1 MTFTVEQ
8 KNLLTKL
15 MASENLT
22 VEHQKIHTAK
32 FDPVNRVL
40 YLPIWQDMT
49 GFMYDHL
56 GGHEVGHALYTPADG
71 WHDASIDKTK
81 GKNFKSFLNV
91 VEDARIEK
99 KVTRK
104 FPGLKTSFRKGFQEL
119 LDRDFFGIKYRNVND
134 LPFIERL
141 NLYTKSQYTA
151 EYIKFTTEEM
161 VYVTKVQNLETWEDV
176 LALTGEIYDYSKGEQ
191 FDKQMEKQMRDFEM
205 FGDDSD
211 GDYDDSDSDFEYDT
225 EEDED
230 GQPVKGKNSKSSD
243 EKSEDKSKN
252 TEGSSGVDDTET
264 DDSDSDFE
272 KEPELDRFKNSAE
285 SDRDQFS
292 PECRT
297 DDSYRQNENS
307 LLDAK
312 CKPYLYVDIPTVN
325 VKNVFTPAKRV
336 QELLNNY
343 YAGQIVEGSFDNAHV
358 QKLVSDFKNKNDRY
372 VGLLAKEFEMRKAA
386 KAFSKSKLSD
396 TGDIDIN
403 KLCNYKFDDNIF
415 RKVMLVPKGKSH
427 GLILL
432 LDCSG
437 SMSDNM
443 AGSIEQ
449 ILVLSMFCRKVNI
462 PFSVYG
468 FTDCSETYQIDRGL
482 DKFANRKVND
492 HSFSRKVGELSFS
505 NVQLREYINSKM
517 SNVEFTKSLRNLILL
532 KESYVYNR
540 GRYNR
545 VGRPE
550 SENLSNTPL
559 IQAVFAVGS
568 ILNNFRTTNNL
579 DITSLVIVHDGDA
592 DNSSNHN
599 VEVEHR
605 NNEGRTIKSVYGY
618 GFDIRST
625 NVVIRD
631 RKNKFEYALCPDKNK
646 VYSYYTNEELLR
658 SALEWIRVVG
668 KTKVF
673 GFFILATRASHA
685 KNAIRGR
692 YYLEDGNSIED
703 LRRSDMSK
711 AFDMEKTLIKKFK
724 EEKFLISNTKGYDS
738 FYLIAGGSDLQTEE
752 EELEITGSVT
762 SHKLKTAFMKMAK
775 KKQVNRVLVSK
786 FIQGMAV

>member
-71 WHDASIDKTK
+71 WHDVASDDSK

-119 LDRDFFGIKYRNVND
+119 LDRDFFGIKYRNIND

-141 NLYTKSQYTA
+141 NLFTKSQYTA

-161 VYVTKVQNLETWEDV
+161 VYVLKVQNLETWEDV
-176 LALTGEIYDYSKGEQ
+176 LALTGEIYDYSKDEQ
-191 FDKQMEKQMRDFEM
+191 FDKQMENQMRDFEM
-205 FGDDSD
+205 FDEDND
-211 GDYDDSDSDFEYDT
+211 GDYSDSDYDYD
-225 EEDED
+225 EEESED
-230 GQPVKGKNSKSSD
+230 GQPEKGKNSKSSD
-243 EKSEDKSKN
+243 ENSEDKTEN
-252 TEGSSGVDDTET
+252 TEGSSNTDNTES
-264 DDSDSDFE
+264 DDSEFE
-272 KEPELDRFKNSAE
+272 QEPELDRFKNSAE

-297 DDSYRQNENS
+297 DDSYRRNENS

-312 CKPYLYVDIPTVN
+312 CKPYLYLDIPTVN
-325 VKNVFTPAKRV
+325 AKNVFTPAKRV
-336 QELLNNY
+336 QELLSNY
-343 YAGQIVEGSFDNAHV
+343 YAERIADGGFDNAYV
-358 QKLVSDFKNKNDRY
+358 QKLVTDFKNKNDRY

-468 FTDCSETYQIDRGL
+468 FTDCSETYNIDRGL
-482 DKFANRKVND
+482 DTFAKRKD
-492 HSFSRKVGELSFS
+492 DGDSFSRKVGQLAFS

-532 KESYVYNR
+532 KESYVYVR
-540 GRYNR
+540 GQYNR
-545 VGRPE
+545 IGRPE

-559 IQAVFAVGS
+559 VQAVFAVGS

-592 DNSSNHN
+592 DNSSNHY
-599 VEVEHR
+599 VEVEHK
-605 NNEGRTIKSVYGY
+605 NYNGDLEKNIWAYS
-618 GFDIRST
+618 FDIRSS

-631 RKNKFEYALCPDKNK
+631 RKNKFEYTLCPDKSK
-646 VYSYYTNEELLR
+646 IYSYYTNEELLR

-673 GFFILATRASHA
+673 GFFILASRASHA
-685 KNAIRGR
+685 KSAIRGR
-692 YYLEDGNSIED
+692 YYFEDGSSIEEI
-703 LRRSDMSK
+703 RKTNAAMAYETEK
-711 AFDMEKTLIKKFK
+711 ALIKKFK
-724 EEKFLISNTKGYDS
+724 DEKFLISNTKGYNS

-752 EELEITGSVT
+752 EELEINGTVT

>member
-32 FDPVNRVL
+32 FDPVNRIL

-71 WHDASIDKTK
+71 WHDVAVDETK

-119 LDRDFFGIKYRNVND
+119 LDRNFFGIKFKNVND

-161 VYVTKVQNLETWEDV
+161 VLVTKVQNLETWEDV
-176 LALTGEIYDYSKGEQ
+176 LALTGEIYEYSKDEQ
-191 FDKQMEKQMRDFEM
+191 FDMQQQMQDFEM
-205 FGDDSD
+205 FDMDDE
-211 GDYDDSDSDFEYDT
+211 GDYSESDYNYD
-225 EEDED
+225 EEENED
-230 GQPVKGKNSKSSD
+230 GQPQEGKNSKSSD
-243 EKSEDKSKN
+243 EKSEEEADN
-252 TEGSSGVDDTET
+252 TEGSSNTDETESDDFDDVD
-264 DDSDSDFE
+264 S
-272 KEPELDRFKNSAE
+272 EPEVDRYKKSAE
-285 SDRDQFS
+285 ADRDQFA

-312 CKPYLYVDIPTVN
+312 CKPYLYMDIPTVN
-325 VKNVFTPAKRV
+325 AKNVFTPAKRV
-336 QELLNNY
+336 QELLSNY
-343 YAGQIVEGSFDNAHV
+343 YTEVINEGRFDNAYV
-358 QKLVSDFKNKNDRY
+358 QKLVTTFKNKNDRY

-468 FTDCSETYQIDRGL
+468 FTDCSETFNIDRGL
-482 DKFANRKVND
+482 DTFTKRNVDANC
-492 HSFSRKVGELSFS
+492 FSQKVGELGFS
-505 NVQLREYINSKM
+505 NVQLREYLNSKM

-532 KESYVYNR
+532 KESYVYTR
-540 GRYNR
+540 GQYNR
-545 VGRPE
+545 IGRPE

-559 IQAVFAVGS
+559 VQAVFAVGS

-579 DITSLVIVHDGDA
+579 DLTSLVIVHDGDA
-592 DNSSNHN
+592 DNASQHY
-599 VEVEHR
+599 VEVER
-605 NNEGRTIKSVYGY
+605 KNYDGVIEKNVWSY
-618 GFDIRST
+618 GFDIRSY
-625 NVVIRD
+625 NIVVRD
-631 RKNKFEYALCPDKNK
+631 RKNKFEYAFKPDMNK
-646 VYSYYTNEELLR
+646 SYSYYTNEELLR
-658 SALEWIRVVG
+658 CALEWIRVVG

-673 GFFILATRASHA
+673 GFFILATRHGQA
-685 KNAIRGR
+685 KGAIRGR
-692 YYLEDGNSIED
+692 YHFEDGTTIEEM
-703 LRRSDMSK
+703 RRSNPGK
-711 AFDMEKTLIKKFK
+711 AFETEKALIKKFK
-724 EEKFLISNTKGYDS
+724 DEKFLISNTKGYNS

-752 EELEITGSVT
+752 EELEINGNVT
-762 SHKLKTAFMKMAK
+762 SHKLKTAFMKMTK

>member
-1 MTFTVEQ
+1 
-8 KNLLTKL
+8 

-71 WHDASIDKTK
+71 WHDVATDDSK

-104 FPGLKTSFRKGFQEL
+104 FPGLKTSFKKGFQEL
-119 LDRDFFGIKYRNVND
+119 LDRDFFGIKYKDVNS

-151 EYIKFTTEEM
+151 EYIRFTTEEM

-176 LALTGEIYDYSKGEQ
+176 LALTGEIYDYSKNEQ
-191 FDKQMEKQMRDFEM
+191 FDMQMEQQMRDFEM
-205 FGDDSD
+205 FDMDAD
-211 GDYDDSDSDFEYDT
+211 GDYSESDYDYG
-225 EEDED
+225 ESESED
-230 GQPVKGKNSKSSD
+230 GQPESGKNSKSSD
-243 EKSEDKSKN
+243 EKSEEQAEN
-252 TEGSSGVDDTET
+252 TQGANNTNET
-264 DDSDSDFE
+264 DNEEFGDEETEPDF
-272 KEPELDRFKNSAE
+272 DRYKKSVE

-307 LLDAK
+307 LLDEK
-312 CKPYLYVDIPTVN
+312 CKPYLYLDIPTVN
-325 VKNVFTPAKRV
+325 AKNVFTPAKRV
-336 QELLNNY
+336 QELLGNY
-343 YAGQIVEGSFDNAHV
+343 YSEAISEGRFDNAYV
-358 QKLVSDFKNKNDRY
+358 QKLVNDFKNKNDRY

-482 DKFANRKVND
+482 DKFANRRND
-492 HSFSRKVGELSFS
+492 DRSFSSKVGELGFS
-505 NVQLREYINSKM
+505 NVQLREYLNSKM

-532 KESYVYNR
+532 KESYVYTR
-540 GRYNR
+540 GQYNR
-545 VGRPE
+545 IGRPE

-559 IQAVFAVGS
+559 VQAVFAVGS

-592 DNSSNHN
+592 DNASQYN
-599 VEVEHR
+599 VEVERKHDD
-605 NNEGRTIKSVYGY
+605 GTIVKHVYGY
-618 GFDIRST
+618 GFDMRT
-625 NVVIRD
+625 YNVVVRD
-631 RKNKFEYALCPDKNK
+631 RKNKFEYVFKPDNTKS
-646 VYSYYTNEELLR
+646 YSYYTNEELLR

-673 GFFILATRASHA
+673 GFFILASRHGQA

-692 YYLEDGNSIED
+692 YHFEDGGTIEEMRRNNSSLAFETE
-703 LRRSDMSK
+703 K
-711 AFDMEKTLIKKFK
+711 ALIKKFRD
-724 EEKFLISNTKGYDS
+724 EKFLISNTKGYNS
-738 FYLIAGGSDLQTEE
+738 FYLIAGGSDLQTEG
-752 EELEITGSVT
+752 EELEINGNVT

>member
-1 MTFTVEQ
+1 MSFTVEQ

-40 YLPIWQDMT
+40 YLPIWQDMA

-71 WHDASIDKTK
+71 WHDVASDNSK

-119 LDRDFFGIKYRNVND
+119 LDRDFFGIKYSNVND
-134 LPFIERL
+134 LSFIERL
-141 NLYTKSQYTA
+141 NLYTKSQYSA

-161 VYVTKVQNLETWEDV
+161 VYVLKVQNLETWEDV
-176 LALTGEIYDYSKGEQ
+176 LALTGEIYDYSKDEQ
-191 FDKQMEKQMRDFEM
+191 FDKQLQNQMRDFEM
-205 FGDDSD
+205 FDMDNEGDYSDSD
-211 GDYDDSDSDFEYDT
+211 YDYDYDD
-225 EEDED
+225 EEGED
-230 GQPVKGKNSKSSD
+230 GQPEKGKNSKSSD
-243 EKSEDKSKN
+243 EKSEEKTEN
-252 TEGSSGVDDTET
+252 AEGSSNSDETENDDYDELK
-264 DDSDSDFE
+264 SEPDF
-272 KEPELDRFKNSAE
+272 DRFKKSAE

-297 DDSYRQNENS
+297 DDSYRQNESS
-307 LLDAK
+307 LLDEK
-312 CKPYLYVDIPTVN
+312 CKPYLYLDIPSVN
-325 VKNVFTPAKRV
+325 AKNVFTPAKRV
-336 QELLNNY
+336 QELLSDY
-343 YAGQIVEGSFDNAHV
+343 YAQRITDGGFDNAYV
-358 QKLVSDFKNKNDRY
+358 QKLVTDFKNKNDRY

-462 PFSVYG
+462 PFAVYG
-468 FTDCSETYQIDRGL
+468 FTDSAETYQIDRNS
-482 DKFANRKVND
+482 DKWTNRKANES
-492 HSFSRKVGELSFS
+492 SFSRKAGELGFS

-532 KESYVYNR
+532 KESYVRNRGQYNR
-540 GRYNR
+540 I
-545 VGRPE
+545 GRPE
-550 SENLSNTPL
+550 SENLCNTPL
-559 IQAVFAVGS
+559 VQAVFAVGS

-592 DNSSNHN
+592 DNAAYYN
-599 VEVEHR
+599 VEVER
-605 NNEGRTIKSVYGY
+605 QNNEGDVVKYVYGY
-618 GFDIRST
+618 GFDVRSS
-625 NVVIRD
+625 NIVIRD
-631 RKNKFEYALCPDKNK
+631 RKNKFEYAMKMDNKKN
-646 VYSYYTNEELLR
+646 YSYFNNEELLR

-673 GFFILATRASHA
+673 GFFILASRSSHS
-685 KNAIRGR
+685 KSAIRGR
-692 YYLEDGNSIED
+692 YYFEDGSTIEEM
-703 LRRSDMSK
+703 RKTNAAMAFETEK
-711 AFDMEKTLIKKFK
+711 ALIKKFK
-724 EEKFLISNTKGYDS
+724 EQKFLISNTKGYNS
-738 FYLIAGGSDLQTEE
+738 FYLISGGSELQTQEE
-752 EELEITGSVT
+752 EIEINGTVT
-762 SHKLKTAFMKMAK
+762 SHKLKTAFMKMSK

>member
-32 FDPVNRVL
+32 FDPINRVL

-71 WHDASIDKTK
+71 WHDVASDDSK

-141 NLYTKSQYTA
+141 NLFTKSQYTA
-151 EYIKFTTEEM
+151 EHIKFTTEEM
-161 VYVTKVQNLETWEDV
+161 VYVLKVQNLETWEDV
-176 LALTGEIYDYSKGEQ
+176 LALTGEIYDYSKDEQ
-191 FDKQMEKQMRDFEM
+191 FDKQMENQMRDFEM
-205 FGDDSD
+205 FDKDND
-211 GDYDDSDSDFEYDT
+211 GDYSDSDYDYD
-225 EEDED
+225 EEENED
-230 GQPVKGKNSKSSD
+230 GQPEKSKNSKSSD
-243 EKSEDKSKN
+243 ENSEDKTEN
-252 TEGSSGVDDTET
+252 TEGSSNSDDTES
-264 DDSDSDFE
+264 DDSEFEQEPDF
-272 KEPELDRFKNSAE
+272 DRFKKSVE

-297 DDSYRQNENS
+297 DDSYRRNENS

-312 CKPYLYVDIPTVN
+312 CKPYLYLDIPSVN
-325 VKNVFTPAKRV
+325 AKNVFTPAKRV
-336 QELLNNY
+336 QELLSNY
-343 YAGQIVEGSFDNAHV
+343 YAERIADGGFDNAYV
-358 QKLVSDFKNKNDRY
+358 QKLVTDFKNKNDRY

-468 FTDCSETYQIDRGL
+468 FTDCSETFNIDRGL
-482 DKFANRKVND
+482 DTFAKRQDNGD
-492 HSFSRKVGELSFS
+492 SFSRKVGQLAFS

-532 KESYVYNR
+532 KESYVYVR
-540 GRYNR
+540 GQYNR
-545 VGRPE
+545 IGRPE

-559 IQAVFAVGS
+559 VQAVFAVGS

-592 DNSSNHN
+592 DNSSSHY
-599 VEVEHR
+599 VEVEHK
-605 NNEGRTIKSVYGY
+605 NYNGDLEKNIWSY
-618 GFDIRST
+618 GFDIRSS

-646 VYSYYTNEELLR
+646 IYSYYTNEELLR

-673 GFFILATRASHA
+673 GFFILASRTSHA
-685 KNAIRGR
+685 KSAIRGR
-692 YYLEDGNSIED
+692 YYFEDGSTIEEI
-703 LRRSDMSK
+703 RKTNAAM
-711 AFDMEKTLIKKFK
+711 AYETEKSLIKKFK
-724 EEKFLISNTKGYDS
+724 DEKFLISNTKGYNS
-738 FYLIAGGSDLQTEE
+738 FYLIAGGSELQTEE
-752 EELEITGSVT
+752 EELEINGTVT

>member
-32 FDPVNRVL
+32 FDPVNRIL

-71 WHDASIDKTK
+71 WHDVAVDETK
-81 GKNFKSFLNV
+81 PKNFKSFLNV

-104 FPGLKTSFRKGFQEL
+104 FPGLKTSFKKGFQEL
-119 LDRDFFGIKYRNVND
+119 LDRDFFGIKYKDVNS

-151 EYIKFTTEEM
+151 EYIRFTTEEM
-161 VYVTKVQNLETWEDV
+161 VYVRKVQNLETWEDV
-176 LALTGEIYDYSKGEQ
+176 LALTGEIYDYSKNEQ
-191 FDKQMEKQMRDFEM
+191 FDMQMEKQMRDFEM
-205 FGDDSD
+205 FDMDGD
-211 GDYDDSDSDFEYDT
+211 GDYSESDYDYDYDESEN
-225 EEDED
+225 EES
-230 GQPVKGKNSKSSD
+230 QPEKSKNTKPSD
-243 EKSEDKSKN
+243 EKSEEKSEDTQN
-252 TEGSSGVDDTET
+252 TSNGDEIDIDDFDDTENEP
-264 DDSDSDFE
+264 DF
-272 KEPELDRFKNSAE
+272 DRYKKSVE

-297 DDSYRQNENS
+297 DDSYRKNENS

-312 CKPYLYVDIPTVN
+312 CKPYLYLDIPTVN
-325 VKNVFTPAKRV
+325 AKNVFTPAKRV
-336 QELLNNY
+336 QQLLSDY
-343 YAGQIVEGSFDNAHV
+343 YAEKILQGNFDNAYV
-358 QKLVSDFKNKNDRY
+358 QKLVNDFKNKNDRY
-372 VGLLAKEFEMRKAA
+372 IGLLAKEFEMRKAA

-437 SMSDNM
+437 SMSENM

-468 FTDCSETYQIDRGL
+468 FTDCSETYMIDRDL
-482 DKFANRKVND
+482 DKFTNRKND
-492 HSFSRKVGELSFS
+492 DRSFSAKVGELGFS
-505 NVQLREYINSKM
+505 NVQLREYLNSKM

-540 GRYNR
+540 GQYNR

-559 IQAVFAVGS
+559 VQAVFAVGS

-592 DNSSNHN
+592 DNASQYN
-599 VEVEHR
+599 VEYDRKKEDGSI
-605 NNEGRTIKSVYGY
+605 EKLVYGY
-618 GFDIRST
+618 GFDIRTS
-625 NVVIRD
+625 NIVVRD
-631 RKNKFEYALCPDKNK
+631 RKNKFEYVFKPDNIKS
-646 VYSYYTNEELLR
+646 YAYYTNEELLR

-673 GFFILATRASHA
+673 GFFILASRHGQA

-692 YYLEDGNSIED
+692 YHFEDGSTIDEM
-703 LRRSDMSK
+703 RRSNMGK
-711 AFDMEKTLIKKFK
+711 AYETEKELIKKFK
-724 EEKFLISNTKGYDS
+724 SEKFLISNTKGYNS
-738 FYLIAGGSDLQTEE
+738 FYLIAGGSELQTEE
-752 EELEITGSVT
+752 EEIEIDGKIT
-762 SHKLKTAFMKMAK
+762 SNKLKTAFMKMAK

>member
-1 MTFTVEQ
+1 MSFTVEQ

-40 YLPIWQDMT
+40 YLPIWQDMA

-71 WHDASIDKTK
+71 WHDVASDNSK

-104 FPGLKTSFRKGFQEL
+104 FPGLKTSFKKGFQEL
-119 LDRDFFGIKYRNVND
+119 LDRDFFGIKYSNVND
-134 LPFIERL
+134 LSFIERL

-161 VYVTKVQNLETWEDV
+161 VYVLKVQNLETWEDV
-176 LALTGEIYDYSKGEQ
+176 LALTGEIYDYSKDEQ
-191 FDKQMEKQMRDFEM
+191 FDKLMENQMRDFEL
-205 FGDDSD
+205 FDDND
-211 GDYDDSDSDFEYDT
+211 GDYSDSDYDYDD
-225 EEDED
+225 EESED
-230 GQPVKGKNSKSSD
+230 GQPEKGKNSKSSD
-243 EKSEDKSKN
+243 EKSEDETEN
-252 TEGSSGVDDTET
+252 TENSSNSDGTENDDYDNSETEP
-264 DDSDSDFE
+264 DF
-272 KEPELDRFKNSAE
+272 DRFKKSAE

-312 CKPYLYVDIPTVN
+312 CKPYLYLDIPSVN
-325 VKNVFTPAKRV
+325 TKNVFTPAKRV
-336 QELLNNY
+336 QELLSNY
-343 YAGQIVEGSFDNAHV
+343 YAERIADGGFDNAYV
-358 QKLVSDFKNKNDRY
+358 QKLVTDFKNKNDRY

-462 PFSVYG
+462 PFAVYG
-468 FTDCSETYQIDRGL
+468 FTDSSETYQIDRGL
-482 DKFANRKVND
+482 DRFANRKIND
-492 HSFSRKVGELSFS
+492 CSFSQKAGELSFS

-532 KESYVYNR
+532 KESYVQTR
-540 GRYNR
+540 GRINR
-545 VGRPE
+545 IGRPE
-550 SENLSNTPL
+550 SESLSNTPL
-559 IQAVFAVGS
+559 VQAVFAVGS

-592 DNSSNHN
+592 DSTANHN
-599 VEVEHR
+599 VEVER
-605 NNEGRTIKSVYGY
+605 KNMDGDVEKLVYGY
-618 GFDIRST
+618 SFDIRSS
-625 NVVIRD
+625 NIVIRD
-631 RKNKFEYALCPDKNK
+631 RKNKFEYTLGPDKSK
-646 VYSYYTNEELLR
+646 IYSYYTNEELLR

-673 GFFILATRASHA
+673 GFFILATRTSHA
-685 KNAIRGR
+685 KSAIRGR
-692 YYLEDGNSIED
+692 YYFEDGSTVEQMRKTNAAMAFETE
-703 LRRSDMSK
+703 K
-711 AFDMEKTLIKKFK
+711 ALIKKFK
-724 EEKFLISNTKGYDS
+724 EQKFLISNTKGYNS
-738 FYLIAGGSDLQTEE
+738 FYLIAGGSELQTEE
-752 EELEITGSVT
+752 EEIEISGTVT
-762 SHKLKTAFMKMAK
+762 SHKLKTAFMKMSK

>member
-1 MTFTVEQ
+1 MSFTVEQ
-8 KNLLTKL
+8 KSLLTKL

-32 FDPVNRVL
+32 FDPKNRIL

-71 WHDASIDKTK
+71 WHDAAIDKTK
-81 GKNFKSFLNV
+81 GRNFKSFLNV

-104 FPGLKTSFRKGFQEL
+104 FPGLKSSFKKGFQEL
-119 LDRDFFGIKYRNVND
+119 LDRDFFGIQYKNVND
-134 LPFIERL
+134 LAFIDRL
-141 NLYTKSQYTA
+141 NLYTKSQYTID
-151 EYIKFTTEEM
+151 YIKFSLEER
-161 VYVTKVQNLETWEDV
+161 VYIAKVQNLETWEDV
-176 LALTGEIYDYSKGEQ
+176 LSLTNEIYDYSKNEQ
-191 FDKQMEKQMRDFEM
+191 LEMQMQEQMRDFEM
-205 FGDDSD
+205 SDMEDGDDEV
-211 GDYDDSDSDFEYDT
+211 GDTEDFDY
-225 EEDED
+225 EEDEN
-230 GQPVKGKNSKSSD
+230 GQPEQSRNSKSSD
-243 EKSEDKSKN
+243 KKPEDETESTESSSETDE
-252 TEGSSGVDDTET
+252 TEN
-264 DDSDSDFE
+264 DDSDETQS
-272 KEPELDRFKNSAE
+272 EPEFDRYKKSVE
-285 SDRDQFS
+285 SQGDQYS

-312 CKPYLYVDIPTVN
+312 CKPYLYLNIPTVN
-325 VKNVFTPAKRV
+325 AKNVFTPAKRV
-336 QELLNNY
+336 QELLSEY
-343 YAGQIVEGSFDNAHV
+343 YAQSISDGIINNAYV
-358 QKLVSDFKNKNDRY
+358 QKLVTDFKNKNDRY
-372 VGLLAKEFEMRKAA
+372 IGLLAKEFEMRKAA

-415 RKVMLVPKGKSH
+415 RKVMMIPKGKSH

-468 FTDCSETYQIDRGL
+468 FTDCSETFNIDRGV
-482 DKFANRKVND
+482 DSFAKRKD
-492 HSFSRKVGELSFS
+492 GSESFSRKVGDLGFS
-505 NVQLREYINSKM
+505 NVQLREYLNSKM

-532 KESYVYNR
+532 KESYVYVRNSS
-540 GRYNR
+540 YNR
-545 VGRPE
+545 IGRPP

-559 IQAVFAVGS
+559 VQAVIAVGS

-579 DITSLVIVHDGDA
+579 DLTSLVIVHDGDA
-592 DNSSNHN
+592 DNASQYYH
-599 VEVEHR
+599 EVER
-605 NNEGRTIKSVYGY
+605 KDFDGVVEKNIWSY
-618 GFDIRST
+618 GFDIRSY

-631 RKNKFEYALCPDKNK
+631 RKNKFEHALCPDKTK
-646 VYSYYTNEELLR
+646 IYSFYTNEELLR
-658 SALEWIRVVG
+658 AALEWIRVVG

-673 GFFILATRASHA
+673 GFFILASRPSHT
-685 KNAIRGR
+685 KSAIRGR
-692 YYLEDGNSIED
+692 YCFEDGTTIEEM
-703 LRRSDMSK
+703 RKINMNK
-711 AFDMEKTLIKKFK
+711 AYETEKALIKKFK
-724 EEKFLISNTKGYDS
+724 DEKFLISNTKGYNS
-738 FYLIAGGSDLQTEE
+738 FYLIAGGSDLQTENE
-752 EELEITGSVT
+752 EIEIDGKVT
-762 SHKLKTAFMKMAK
+762 SGKLKNAFMKMAK

>member
-8 KNLLTKL
+8 KNHLVKL
-15 MASENLT
+15 MAGENLM

-32 FDPVNRVL
+32 FDPINRIL

-71 WHDASIDKTK
+71 WHDAAVDKTK

-104 FPGLKTSFRKGFQEL
+104 FPGLKSSFRKGFQEL
-119 LDRDFFGIKYRNVND
+119 LDRDFFAIKYKDVNQ
-134 LPFIERL
+134 LSFIERL

-161 VYVTKVQNLETWEDV
+161 VYVLKVQNLETWEEV
-176 LALTGEIYDYSKGEQ
+176 LALTGEIYDYSKNEQ
-191 FDKQMEKQMRDFEM
+191 FDMQMEQQMRDFEM
-205 FGDDSD
+205 IADDNDGDDS
-211 GDYDDSDSDFEYDT
+211 EYDT
-225 EEDED
+225 EDDED
-230 GQPVKGKNSKSSD
+230 GQSQESDKSKKSD
-243 EKSEDKSKN
+243 EKSEQQKEESKS
-252 TEGSSGVDDTET
+252 SADDV
-264 DDSDSDFE
+264 DSDEDVDSE
-272 KEPELDRFKNSAE
+272 TSSELDRYKQSAE
-285 SDRDQFS
+285 SQHDQFS
-292 PECRT
+292 PECKT
-297 DDSYRQNENS
+297 DDSYRKNENS

-312 CKPYLYVDIPTVN
+312 CKPYLYVDVPTVN
-325 VKNVFTPAKRV
+325 AKNVFTPPKRV
-336 QELLNNY
+336 QELLSEY
-343 YAGQIVEGSFDNAHV
+343 YAERIADGVFDNAYV
-358 QKLVSDFKNKNDRY
+358 QQLVSEFKNKNDRY
-372 VGLLAKEFEMRKAA
+372 IGLLAKEFEMRKAA

-403 KLCNYKFDDNIF
+403 KLAGYKFDDNIF
-415 RKVMLVPKGKSH
+415 RKVMLIPKGKSH
-427 GLILL
+427 GLVLL

-449 ILVLSMFCRKVNI
+449 ILVLAMFCRKVNI
-462 PFSVYG
+462 PFRMFG
-468 FTDCSETYQIDRGL
+468 FTDCVDTYKIDR
-482 DKFANRKVND
+482 DIDRIKETD
-492 HSFSRKVGELSFS
+492 ETHSSFSRKVGELGFS

-517 SNVEFTKSLRNLILL
+517 SNVEFTKSLRNMILL
-532 KESYVYNR
+532 KQSYNLN

-545 VGRPE
+545 IGRPT

-568 ILNNFRTTNNL
+568 IMENFRQTNNL
-579 DITSLVIVHDGDA
+579 DLTSLVIVHDGDA
-592 DNSSNHN
+592 DSSAYYNIETEHKN
-599 VEVEHR
+599 YNNGEVTKRVHPY
-605 NNEGRTIKSVYGY
+605 S
-618 GFDIRST
+618 FDIRQC
-625 NVVIRD
+625 NVVVRD
-631 RKNKFEYALCPDKNK
+631 RKNKFEYALCPDKAK
-646 VYSYYTNEELLR
+646 IYSYYTNEELLR

-668 KTKVF
+668 KSKVF
-673 GFFILATRASHA
+673 GFFILASRASHA
-685 KNAIRGR
+685 KNAIRNR
-692 YYLEDGNSIED
+692 YHFEDGTKLEDMRKSNSAMAYET
-703 LRRSDMSK
+703 
-711 AFDMEKTLIKKFK
+711 EKTLIKKFK
-724 EEKFLISNTKGYDS
+724 DEKFLISNTKGYNS
-738 FYLIAGGSDLQTEE
+738 FYLIAGGAGLQTEE
-752 EELEITGSVT
+752 EEIEIDGKVT

>member
-71 WHDASIDKTK
+71 WHDVASDDSK

-119 LDRDFFGIKYRNVND
+119 LDRDFFGIKYRNIND

-141 NLYTKSQYTA
+141 NLFTKSQYTA

-176 LALTGEIYDYSKGEQ
+176 LALTGEIYDYSKDEQ
-191 FDKQMEKQMRDFEM
+191 FDKQMENQMRDFEM
-205 FGDDSD
+205 FDMDNE
-211 GDYDDSDSDFEYDT
+211 GDYSDSDYDYD
-225 EEDED
+225 EEESED
-230 GQPVKGKNSKSSD
+230 GQPEKGKNSKSSD
-243 EKSEDKSKN
+243 EKSEDETEN
-252 TEGSSGVDDTET
+252 TEGSSNADNTES
-264 DDSDSDFE
+264 DDSEFE
-272 KEPELDRFKNSAE
+272 QEPELDRFKNSAE
-285 SDRDQFS
+285 SDRNQFS

-297 DDSYRQNENS
+297 DDSYRRNENS

-312 CKPYLYVDIPTVN
+312 CKPYLYLDIPTVN
-325 VKNVFTPAKRV
+325 AKNVFTPAKRV
-336 QELLNNY
+336 QELLSNY
-343 YAGQIVEGSFDNAHV
+343 YAERIADGSFDNAYV
-358 QKLVSDFKNKNDRY
+358 QKLVTDFKNKNDRY

-468 FTDCSETYQIDRGL
+468 FTDCSETFNIDRGL
-482 DKFANRKVND
+482 DTFAKRKD
-492 HSFSRKVGELSFS
+492 DGDSFSRKVGQLAFS

-532 KESYVYNR
+532 KESYVYVR
-540 GRYNR
+540 GQYNR
-545 VGRPE
+545 IGRPE

-559 IQAVFAVGS
+559 VQAVFAVGS

-592 DNSSNHN
+592 DNSSNHY
-599 VEVEHR
+599 VEVEHK
-605 NNEGRTIKSVYGY
+605 NYNGDLEKNIWAYS
-618 GFDIRST
+618 FDIRSS

-631 RKNKFEYALCPDKNK
+631 RKNKFEYTLCADKSK
-646 VYSYYTNEELLR
+646 IYSYYTNEELLR

-673 GFFILATRASHA
+673 GFFILASRASHA
-685 KNAIRGR
+685 KSAIRGR
-692 YYLEDGNSIED
+692 YYFEDGSSIEEI
-703 LRRSDMSK
+703 RKTNAAMAYETEK
-711 AFDMEKTLIKKFK
+711 ALIKKFK
-724 EEKFLISNTKGYDS
+724 DEKFLISNTKGYNS

-752 EELEITGSVT
+752 EELEINGTVT

>member
-71 WHDASIDKTK
+71 WHDVATDETK

-119 LDRDFFGIKYRNVND
+119 LDRDFFGIQYKNVNK
-134 LPFIERL
+134 LSFIERL

-161 VYVTKVQNLETWEDV
+161 VYVLKVQNLETWEDV
-176 LALTGEIYDYSKGEQ
+176 LALTGEIYDYSKDEQ

-205 FGDDSD
+205 FDMDNE
-211 GDYDDSDSDFEYDT
+211 GDYSDSDYDYD
-225 EEDED
+225 EEESED
-230 GQPVKGKNSKSSD
+230 GQPEKGKNSKSSD
-243 EKSEDKSKN
+243 EKSEDETEN
-252 TEGSSGVDDTET
+252 TEGSSNSDET
-264 DDSDSDFE
+264 DNDDYDDSQS
-272 KEPELDRFKNSAE
+272 EPELDRFKNSAE

-312 CKPYLYVDIPTVN
+312 CKPYLYLDIPTVN
-325 VKNVFTPAKRV
+325 AKNVFTPAKRV
-336 QELLNNY
+336 QELLGNY
-343 YAGQIVEGSFDNAHV
+343 YDERIADGGFDNAYV
-358 QKLVSDFKNKNDRY
+358 QKLVTDFKNKNDRY

-462 PFSVYG
+462 PFAVYG

-482 DKFANRKVND
+482 DRFSNRKD
-492 HSFSRKVGELSFS
+492 DDDSFSKKVGQLAFS

-532 KESYVYNR
+532 KESYVHVRNQYNR
-540 GRYNR
+540 I
-545 VGRPE
+545 GRPE

-592 DNSSNHN
+592 DSSSNHY
-599 VEVEHR
+599 VEVER
-605 NNEGRTIKSVYGY
+605 KNYDGDIEKLVYGY
-618 GFDIRST
+618 SFDIRSS

-631 RKNKFEYALCPDKNK
+631 RKNKFEYALCPDKAK
-646 VYSYYTNEELLR
+646 IYSYYTNEELLR
-658 SALEWIRVVG
+658 CALEWIRVVG

-673 GFFILATRASHA
+673 GFFILASRTSHA
-685 KNAIRGR
+685 KSAIRGR
-692 YYLEDGNSIED
+692 YYFEDGSTIEEM
-703 LRRSDMSK
+703 RKTNAGM
-711 AFDMEKTLIKKFK
+711 AYETEKTLIKKFK
-724 EEKFLISNTKGYDS
+724 EQKFLISNTKGYNS

-752 EELEITGSVT
+752 EELEINGNVT

>member
-1 MTFTVEQ
+1 
-8 KNLLTKL
+8 

-71 WHDASIDKTK
+71 WHDVASDDSK

-119 LDRDFFGIKYRNVND
+119 LDRDFFGIKYRNIND

-141 NLYTKSQYTA
+141 NLFTKSQYTA

-161 VYVTKVQNLETWEDV
+161 VYVLKVQNLETWEDV
-176 LALTGEIYDYSKGEQ
+176 LALTGEIYDYSKDEQ
-191 FDKQMEKQMRDFEM
+191 FDKQMENQMRDFEM
-205 FGDDSD
+205 FDEDND
-211 GDYDDSDSDFEYDT
+211 GDYSDSDYDYD
-225 EEDED
+225 EEESED
-230 GQPVKGKNSKSSD
+230 GQPEKGKNSKSSD
-243 EKSEDKSKN
+243 ENSEDKTEN
-252 TEGSSGVDDTET
+252 TEGSSNTDNTES
-264 DDSDSDFE
+264 DDSEFE
-272 KEPELDRFKNSAE
+272 QEPELDRFKNSAE

-297 DDSYRQNENS
+297 DDSYRRNENS

-312 CKPYLYVDIPTVN
+312 CKPYLYLDIPTVN
-325 VKNVFTPAKRV
+325 AKNVFTPAKRV
-336 QELLNNY
+336 QELLSNY
-343 YAGQIVEGSFDNAHV
+343 YAERIADGSFDNAYV
-358 QKLVSDFKNKNDRY
+358 QKLVTDFKNKNDRY

-468 FTDCSETYQIDRGL
+468 FTDCSETYNIDRGL
-482 DKFANRKVND
+482 DTFAKRKD
-492 HSFSRKVGELSFS
+492 DGDSFSRKVGQLAFS

-532 KESYVYNR
+532 KESYVYVR
-540 GRYNR
+540 GQYNR
-545 VGRPE
+545 IGRPE

-559 IQAVFAVGS
+559 VQAVFAVGS

-592 DNSSNHN
+592 DNSSNHY
-599 VEVEHR
+599 VEVEHK
-605 NNEGRTIKSVYGY
+605 NYNGDLEKNIWSY
-618 GFDIRST
+618 GFDIRSS

-631 RKNKFEYALCPDKNK
+631 RKNKFEYTLCPDKSK
-646 VYSYYTNEELLR
+646 IYSYYTNEELLR

-673 GFFILATRASHA
+673 GFFILASRASHA
-685 KNAIRGR
+685 KSAIRGR
-692 YYLEDGNSIED
+692 YYFEDGSSIEEI
-703 LRRSDMSK
+703 RKTNAAMAYETEK
-711 AFDMEKTLIKKFK
+711 ALIKKFK
-724 EEKFLISNTKGYDS
+724 DEKFLISNTKGYNS

-752 EELEITGSVT
+752 EELEINGNVT

>member
-71 WHDASIDKTK
+71 WHDVASDDSK

-119 LDRDFFGIKYRNVND
+119 LDRDFFGIKYRNIND

-141 NLYTKSQYTA
+141 NLFTKSQYTA

-161 VYVTKVQNLETWEDV
+161 VYVLKVQNLETWEDV
-176 LALTGEIYDYSKGEQ
+176 LALTGEIYDYSKDEQ
-191 FDKQMEKQMRDFEM
+191 FDKQMENQMRDFEM
-205 FGDDSD
+205 FDEDND
-211 GDYDDSDSDFEYDT
+211 GDYSDSDYDYD
-225 EEDED
+225 EEESED
-230 GQPVKGKNSKSSD
+230 GQPEKGKNSKSSD
-243 EKSEDKSKN
+243 ENSEDKTEN
-252 TEGSSGVDDTET
+252 TEGSSNTDNTES
-264 DDSDSDFE
+264 DDSEFE
-272 KEPELDRFKNSAE
+272 QEPELDRFKNSAE

-297 DDSYRQNENS
+297 DDSYRRNENS

-312 CKPYLYVDIPTVN
+312 CKPYLYLDIPTVN
-325 VKNVFTPAKRV
+325 AKNVFTPAKRV
-336 QELLNNY
+336 QELLSNY
-343 YAGQIVEGSFDNAHV
+343 YAERIADGSFDNAYV
-358 QKLVSDFKNKNDRY
+358 QKLVTDFKNKNDRY

-468 FTDCSETYQIDRGL
+468 FTDCSETYNIDRGL
-482 DKFANRKVND
+482 DTFAKRKD
-492 HSFSRKVGELSFS
+492 DGDSFSRKVGQLAFS

-532 KESYVYNR
+532 KESYVYVR
-540 GRYNR
+540 GQYNR
-545 VGRPE
+545 IGRPE

-559 IQAVFAVGS
+559 VQAVFAVGS

-592 DNSSNHN
+592 DNSSNHY
-599 VEVEHR
+599 VEVEHK
-605 NNEGRTIKSVYGY
+605 NYNGDLEKNIWAYS
-618 GFDIRST
+618 FDIRSS

-631 RKNKFEYALCPDKNK
+631 RKNKFEYTLCPDKSK
-646 VYSYYTNEELLR
+646 IYSYYTNEELLR

-673 GFFILATRASHA
+673 GFFILASRASHA
-685 KNAIRGR
+685 KSAIRGR
-692 YYLEDGNSIED
+692 YYFEDGSSIEEI
-703 LRRSDMSK
+703 RKTNAVMAYETEK
-711 AFDMEKTLIKKFK
+711 ALIKKFK
-724 EEKFLISNTKGYDS
+724 DEKFLISNTKGYNS

-752 EELEITGSVT
+752 EELEINGTVT

>member
-1 MTFTVEQ
+1 MSFTVEQ

-40 YLPIWQDMT
+40 YLPIWQDMA

-71 WHDASIDKTK
+71 WHDVATDETK

-104 FPGLKTSFRKGFQEL
+104 FPGLKTSFKKGFQEL
-119 LDRDFFGIKYRNVND
+119 LDRDFFGIKYSNVND
-134 LPFIERL
+134 LSFIERL

-151 EYIKFTTEEM
+151 EHIKFTTEEM
-161 VYVTKVQNLETWEDV
+161 VYVLKVQNLETWEDV
-176 LALTGEIYDYSKGEQ
+176 LALTGEIYDYSKDEQ
-191 FDKQMEKQMRDFEM
+191 FDKQMENQMRDFEL
-205 FGDDSD
+205 FDDND
-211 GDYDDSDSDFEYDT
+211 GDYSDSDYDYDD
-225 EEDED
+225 EESED
-230 GQPVKGKNSKSSD
+230 GQPEKGKNSKSSD
-243 EKSEDKSKN
+243 EKSEDETEN
-252 TEGSSGVDDTET
+252 TESSSNSDKTENDDY
-264 DDSDSDFE
+264 DDSKTEPDF
-272 KEPELDRFKNSAE
+272 DRFKKSVE

-312 CKPYLYVDIPTVN
+312 CKPYLYLDIPSVN
-325 VKNVFTPAKRV
+325 AKNVFTPAKRV
-336 QELLNNY
+336 QELLSKY
-343 YAGQIVEGSFDNAHV
+343 YAERIADGGFDNAYV
-358 QKLVSDFKNKNDRY
+358 QKLVTDFKNKNDRY

-462 PFSVYG
+462 PFAVYG
-468 FTDCSETYQIDRGL
+468 FTDSSEIYQIDRGL
-482 DKFANRKVND
+482 DRFANRQVND
-492 HSFSRKVGELSFS
+492 HAFSQKVGQLGFS

-532 KESYVYNR
+532 KESYVRNRGQYNR
-540 GRYNR
+540 I
-545 VGRPE
+545 GRPE
-550 SENLSNTPL
+550 SESLSNTPL
-559 IQAVFAVGS
+559 VQAVFAVGS

-592 DNSSNHN
+592 DNAAHHN
-599 VEVEHR
+599 VEVER
-605 NNEGRTIKSVYGY
+605 KDYNGNLEKLVYGY
-618 GFDIRST
+618 SFDIRIS
-625 NVVIRD
+625 NIVIRD
-631 RKNKFEYALCPDKNK
+631 RKNKFEYALCPDKKNIYK
-646 VYSYYTNEELLR
+646 YYTNEELLR

-673 GFFILATRASHA
+673 GFFILATKASHA

-692 YYLEDGNSIED
+692 YYFEDGSTVEEMRKTNAA
-703 LRRSDMSK
+703 M
-711 AFDMEKTLIKKFK
+711 AFETEKNLIKKFK
-724 EEKFLISNTKGYDS
+724 EQKFLISNNKGYNS
-738 FYLIAGGSDLQTEE
+738 FYLIAGGAELQTEE
-752 EELEITGSVT
+752 EEIEINGTVT
-762 SHKLKTAFMKMAK
+762 SHKLKAAFMKMAK

>member
-1 MTFTVEQ
+1 
-8 KNLLTKL
+8 

-71 WHDASIDKTK
+71 WHDVASDDSK

-141 NLYTKSQYTA
+141 NLFTKSQYTA

-161 VYVTKVQNLETWEDV
+161 VYVLKVQNLETWEDV
-176 LALTGEIYDYSKGEQ
+176 LALTGEIYDYSKDEQ
-191 FDKQMEKQMRDFEM
+191 FDKQMENQMRDFEM
-205 FGDDSD
+205 FDKDND
-211 GDYDDSDSDFEYDT
+211 GDYSDSDYDYD
-225 EEDED
+225 EEESED
-230 GQPVKGKNSKSSD
+230 GQPEKGKNSKSSD
-243 EKSEDKSKN
+243 ENSEDKTEN
-252 TEGSSGVDDTET
+252 TEGSSNTDNTES
-264 DDSDSDFE
+264 DDSEFE
-272 KEPELDRFKNSAE
+272 QEPELDRFKNSAE

-297 DDSYRQNENS
+297 DDSYRRNENS

-312 CKPYLYVDIPTVN
+312 CKPYLYLDIPTVN
-325 VKNVFTPAKRV
+325 AKNVFTPAKRV
-336 QELLNNY
+336 QELLSNY
-343 YAGQIVEGSFDNAHV
+343 YAERIADGSFDNAYV
-358 QKLVSDFKNKNDRY
+358 QKLVTDFKNKNDRY

-468 FTDCSETYQIDRGL
+468 FTDCSETYNIDRGL
-482 DKFANRKVND
+482 DTFAKRKD
-492 HSFSRKVGELSFS
+492 DGDSFSRKVGQLAFS

-532 KESYVYNR
+532 KESYVYVR
-540 GRYNR
+540 GQYNR
-545 VGRPE
+545 IGRPE

-559 IQAVFAVGS
+559 VQAVFAVGS

-592 DNSSNHN
+592 DNSSSHYL
-599 VEVEHR
+599 EVEHK
-605 NNEGRTIKSVYGY
+605 NHNGDVQKNIWSYS
-618 GFDIRST
+618 FDIRSS

-646 VYSYYTNEELLR
+646 IYSYYTNEELLR

-673 GFFILATRASHA
+673 GFFILASRTSHA
-685 KNAIRGR
+685 KSAIRGR
-692 YYLEDGNSIED
+692 YYFEDGSTIEEI
-703 LRRSDMSK
+703 RKTNAAM
-711 AFDMEKTLIKKFK
+711 AYETEKSLIKKFK
-724 EEKFLISNTKGYDS
+724 DEKFLISNTKGYNS

-752 EELEITGSVT
+752 EELEINGTVT